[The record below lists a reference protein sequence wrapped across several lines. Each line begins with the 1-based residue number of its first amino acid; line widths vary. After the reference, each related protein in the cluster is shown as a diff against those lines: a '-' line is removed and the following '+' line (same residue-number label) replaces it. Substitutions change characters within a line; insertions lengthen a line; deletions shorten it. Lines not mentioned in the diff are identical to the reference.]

1 MMRASKTSL
10 CFLSAVL
17 LIGLWAVPLAT
28 AQEKPRY
35 GGHLNVALAGDPPS
49 LDMHQESTFMV
60 TIPMSPAYN
69 TLIMFDPHN
78 YPEIVGDLAK
88 SWTVSD
94 DHLTYTFKLH
104 EGVKFHDGSDLTSA
118 DVKASWDKILWPPEG
133 AISYRRTF
141 FQMVKSVEA
150 PDPYTVVFRLHYP
163 SASFLTT
170 LAHPSGYIY
179 AKKYL
184 DQDVNYYKSHEM
196 GSGPFKLKNYVR
208 GSYIEFERNP
218 DYWKKGLPYLEK
230 ITYFII
236 KDTSARATALRSGRV
251 DVEFRGFPPA
261 EAEKIKDQLGD
272 QVVVGRPKA
281 ISNWGV
287 AINVDKKPFDDERVR
302 KALTLAI
309 DRYDMARTLAPL
321 TGLETVGGPLLH
333 PDSQWALSGEELQ
346 ELPGYGKD
354 PQANVREAKRLL
366 AEAGYP
372 NGFQTV
378 LTNRNVKLPYID
390 LAVYLISS
398 WKKIGVEA
406 EHKVEES
413 ATWSQTRIN
422 RDFEL
427 IVDPSG
433 SSTVGDPDEM
443 FNRWITGGSYNF
455 GRFSEPTVDALY
467 EQQKKEMNE
476 AKRIQLVKEMQKR
489 VLEKAWWIPGL
500 WWTRLE
506 VRSARI
512 RNYEP
517 HPSHWLNRRLEDVW
531 LAAK

>member
-1 MMRASKTSL
+1 MRTSKTQAF
-10 CFLSAVL
+10 FLSVL
-17 LIGLWAVPLAT
+17 LLLGLWAAPLAL
-28 AQEKPRY
+28 AAEQPQR
-35 GGHLNVALAGDPPS
+35 GGILQVALAGDPPS
-49 LDMHQESTFMV
+49 LDMHQESTFLV
-60 TIPMSPAYN
+60 AIPMSTAYN
-69 TLIMFDPHN
+69 TLIVFDPHN
-78 YPEIVGDLAK
+78 YPKIVGDLAK

-94 DHLTYTFKLH
+94 DNLTYTFKLH
-104 EGVKFHDGSDLTSA
+104 EGVKFHDGSELTSA
-118 DVKASWDKILWPPEG
+118 DVKATWDKILWPPED
-133 AISYRRTF
+133 AISYRRTY

-150 PDPYTVVFRLHYP
+150 PDPNTVVFRLHYP
-163 SASFLTT
+163 SASFLAT
-170 LAHPSGYIY
+170 LAGPHHFIF

-184 DQDVNYYKSHEM
+184 DQDINYYKSHEM

-208 GSYIEFERNP
+208 GSYLEFERNP
-218 DYWKKGLPYLEK
+218 DYWKKGLPYLDK

-261 EAEKIKDQLGD
+261 DAEKIQDQLGD

-287 AINVDKKPFDDERVR
+287 AINVDKKPFDDVRVR

-309 DRYDMARTLAPL
+309 DRYDMAKTLAPL

-346 ELPGYGKD
+346 ALPGFGKD
-354 PQANVREAKRLL
+354 HEANLREAKRLL

-372 NGFQTV
+372 TGFQTM

-413 ATWSQTRIN
+413 ATWSQTRLN

-455 GRFSEPTVDALY
+455 GRFSEPSVDALY
-467 EQQKKEMNE
+467 EQQKTQMNE
-476 AKRIQLVKEMQKR
+476 EKRIELVKEMQKR
-489 VLEKAWWIPGL
+489 VLEKAWWIPCL

-512 RNYEP
+512 HNYEP
-517 HPSHWLNRRLEDVW
+517 LPAHHQNRRLEDVW
-531 LAAK
+531 LAEQ